1 MRHFIFDLGGVLK
14 KKIHYEQIKDE
25 PSVGPRLEGDLL
37 RTIESGK
44 MSIKEYVKTYA
55 NEFNKKHISYDE
67 FVQNYYEIGEKY
79 GGIFPDVDKV
89 FQLLT
94 SKGVKI
100 YLLSN
105 LHELCY
111 DEIKDEFDLSIFE
124 KMFLSY
130 EMGCVKPDPIIY
142 QKVIKEIGDDP
153 KNMYFFDDKEK
164 NVLAAQ
170 KEGMNAYVT
179 EGNFLYERVSE
190 VLKKSKED

>member
-1 MRHFIFDLGGVLK
+1 M
-14 KKIHYEQIKDE
+14 
-25 PSVGPRLEGDLL
+25 
-37 RTIESGK
+37 
-44 MSIKEYVKTYA
+44 
-55 NEFNKKHISYDE
+55 
-67 FVQNYYEIGEKY
+67 
-79 GGIFPDVDKV
+79 
-89 FQLLT
+89 LT

-111 DEIKDEFDLSIFE
+111 DEIKEEFDLSIFE

-142 QKVIKEIGDDP
+142 QKVIEEIGDDP

-190 VLKKSKED
+190 ILNNLKED

>member
-25 PSVGPRLEGDLL
+25 PSVGPRLEDDLL

-44 MSIKEYVKTYA
+44 MSIREYVKTYA
-55 NEFNKKHISYDE
+55 NEFNKKNISYDE

-111 DEIKDEFDLSIFE
+111 DEIKEEFDLSIFE

-142 QKVIKEIGDDP
+142 QKVIEEIGDDP

-190 VLKKSKED
+190 ILNNLKED